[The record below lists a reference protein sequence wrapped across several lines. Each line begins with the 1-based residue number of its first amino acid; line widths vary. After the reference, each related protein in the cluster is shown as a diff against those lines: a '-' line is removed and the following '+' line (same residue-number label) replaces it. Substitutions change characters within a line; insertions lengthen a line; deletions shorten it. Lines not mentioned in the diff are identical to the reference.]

1 MTTPVYYYCKHCN
14 KQYKTESGRDKHELA
29 CPHNQEA
36 IEKKTAFMADLEQ
49 IRLTANSPYHLFTLL
64 ETAYANIGLTLTWT
78 RIPSNINLTCKKYLS
93 DAVNKDLPEA
103 YPVIYGN
110 CRIEIKDSGFSDIFG
125 FTPSHRPFWGSR
137 TTFYDFPY
145 IDSFASET
153 TIPLPLFPKM
163 YTNYIKG
170 TDLEQQQLE
179 LYKEEVDNYLKT
191 RSAAKQSYVYND
203 SEVSKL
209 KRMRERM
216 EDLLA
221 EVKRCETIA
230 NTNAEVTFDDSYPKL
245 SSDITDHLVN
255 LDLLTRIDA
264 AKTKAYIK
272 PTEVDKLSK
281 KLETI
286 STEFASI
293 RIKYPEAFL

>member
-36 IEKKTAFMADLEQ
+36 MDKKTAFMADLEQ
-49 IRLTANSPYHLFTLL
+49 IRITANNPYHLFNLL
-64 ETAYANIGLTLTWT
+64 ETAYASIGLTLTWT
-78 RIPSNINLTCKKYLS
+78 RIPSSINLTCKEYLN
-93 DAVNKDLPEA
+93 DIANKDLPEA
-103 YPVIYGN
+103 YPVIHGN
-110 CRIEIKDSGFSDIFG
+110 CRMEIKDSGFSDIFG

-137 TTFYDFPY
+137 SAFYEFPY
-145 IDSFASET
+145 INSFASET

-163 YTNYIKG
+163 YTNYVKG

-191 RSAAKQSYVYND
+191 RSGAKQTHVYND
-203 SEVSKL
+203 SEVNRL
-209 KRMRERM
+209 KRMRQRM

-221 EVKRCETIA
+221 EVKRCEDTA
-230 NTNAEVTFDDSYPKL
+230 STNAEVTFDGSYPSL
-245 SSDITDHLVN
+245 SPDITNHLVN
-255 LDLLTRIDA
+255 LSLLTRIDS
-264 AKTKAYIK
+264 AKTKAFIK
-272 PTEVDKLSK
+272 PTQVDRLSK
-281 KLETI
+281 QLETI

-293 RIKYPEAFL
+293 RTKYPEAFL

>member
-29 CPHNQEA
+29 CLHNQEA

-49 IRLTANSPYHLFTLL
+49 IRLTANSPYHLFNLL
-64 ETAYANIGLTLTWT
+64 ETAYANIGITLTWT
-78 RIPSNINLTCKKYLS
+78 RIPNIMNLTCKKYIS
-93 DAVNKDLPEA
+93 DVVNKDLPEA

-110 CRIEIKDSGFSDIFG
+110 CRMEIRDSGFSDIFG
-125 FTPSHRPFWGSR
+125 FTPSRRPFWGNSDV
-137 TTFYDFPY
+137 FYDFPY

-163 YTNYIKG
+163 YANYVKG
-170 TDLEQQQLE
+170 TDLEKQQLN
-179 LYKEEVDNYLKT
+179 LYKEEVDTYLKT
-191 RSAAKQSYVYND
+191 RSAAKQTYVYND
-203 SEVSKL
+203 SEVNKL
-209 KRMRERM
+209 KRMRQRM

-221 EVKRCETIA
+221 EVKKCEDIA
-230 NTNAEVTFDDSYPKL
+230 NTNAEVAFDDSCPSL
-245 SSDITDHLVN
+245 SPDITDHLVN

-272 PTEVDKLSK
+272 PTQIDKLTK
-281 KLETI
+281 QLETI

-293 RIKYPEAFL
+293 RTKYPEAFL